1 MPFALRDHGLRT
13 LVEHLAHFRASLA
26 SDYRPQK
33 KSELDQP
40 FSRFP
45 VLNEQATKIFPA
57 GKLQSNIEGA
67 TAICWR
73 ACHAFLSHLV
83 GLA

>member
-1 MPFALRDHGLRT
+1 MRALTILTESAIVGGWFSNCRPVLWLLLWEGLLPFALRDHGLRT

-45 VLNEQATKIFPA
+45 VL
-57 GKLQSNIEGA
+57 
-67 TAICWR
+67 
-73 ACHAFLSHLV
+73 
-83 GLA
+83 